1 MSRGREALAA
11 VPGLCHLTH
20 APGAVSMLSFVIP
33 GVAAERIGAFLDREE
48 VAVRAGHH
56 CAQPLLRR
64 LGLTAAVRASVA
76 LYNTLDEMDTLAA
89 ALERGVRTSWE

>member
-1 MSRGREALAA
+1 
-11 VPGLCHLTH
+11 
-20 APGAVSMLSFVIP
+20 
-33 GVAAERIGAFLDREE
+33 
-48 VAVRAGHH
+48 AVRAGHH

-64 LGLTAAVRASVA
+64 LGLTAAVRASVG

>member
-1 MSRGREALAA
+1 
-11 VPGLCHLTH
+11 
-20 APGAVSMLSFVIP
+20 MLSFVIP
-33 GVAAERIGAFLDREE
+33 GVDAQRIGTFLDREGL
-48 VAVRAGHH
+48 AVRAGHH